1 LTLNPTPLTTT
12 ETPERLLDRIQ
23 RRDLTLG
30 GLAVAI
36 HHLNHRWWHTAEGER
51 LDRNK
56 GELLCLV
63 HSELSEAMEGERK
76 GLMDDKLRHRPMAEV
91 ELADTV
97 IRLFDYAGGFHIDLD
112 RAQSRDLELDHLG
125 RCNRCLSEPKRL
137 TVFLDMTKAE
147 DVRGV
152 PKNKGEALLR
162 IHRAVSRLYDAA
174 EDSAAERAVLLR
186 TLELIFAYAS
196 AWGYDLQ
203 GAMEEKLSYN
213 IGRVDHTHAA
223 RAAAGG
229 KKW

>member
-1 LTLNPTPLTTT
+1 VRTDFFDAWAEVRHAVLSAPKSFLILAI
-12 ETPERLLDRIQ
+12 L
-23 RRDLTLG
+23 
-30 GLAVAI
+30 LAVGAY
-36 HHLNHRWWHTAEGER
+36 
-51 LDRNK
+51 
-56 GELLCLV
+56 LV
-63 HSELSEAMEGERK
+63 ASWYYSG
-76 GLMDDKLRHRPMAEV
+76 
-91 ELADTV
+91 
-97 IRLFDYAGGFHIDLD
+97 
-112 RAQSRDLELDHLG
+112 Q
-125 RCNRCLSEPKRL
+125 
-137 TVFLDMTKAE
+137 
-147 DVRGV
+147 
-152 PKNKGEALLR
+152 LR